1 VSFPEDDLQAW
12 IAARLRE
19 MRLTSGLG
27 EAGAGD
33 LAHMSQSKVT
43 ELELGRLRPAP
54 ADVRTLCEVYGAGLD
69 ETDDLVKL
77 AGQVR
82 DAASRSVVT
91 LSRHS
96 RHVRQRLRQFEDGT
110 VTLRSY
116 ECAMVPELLQTRD
129 YARAVLAADGVP
141 RSEIDKAAGA
151 RMEWQADLVE
161 RIPRAVLIMSEG
173 SLRWHVGSPRLMIEQ
188 VTAIIAVSW
197 RHPHLEIGIV
207 PYTTPV
213 SVVPQT
219 GWDLYDSGAV
229 SLKTAVGTA
238 VTTDEDDVATYERL
252 FGLLQDVAAVGS
264 GAHAVLARIV
274 AEYQILD
281 GQPQGRQG
289 RQGS

>member
-1 VSFPEDDLQAW
+1 VSIPEDDLQAW

-19 MRLTSGLG
+19 MRLESGLG

-33 LAHMSQSKVT
+33 LARMSQSRVSG
-43 ELELGRLRPAP
+43 LELGRLRPAP

-69 ETDDLVKL
+69 ETDDLVQL
-77 AGQVR
+77 AGQLR

-91 LSRHS
+91 LSRHP
-96 RHVRQRLRQFEDGT
+96 RHVRQLEGAT

-116 ECAMVPELLQTRD
+116 ESALVPELLQTRD

-141 RSEIDKAAGA
+141 RAEVDKTAGA
-151 RMEWQADLVE
+151 RMEWQTDFIE

-188 VTAIIAVSW
+188 VTEIIAVSR

-207 PYTTPV
+207 PYTTAV

-229 SLKTAVGTA
+229 ILRTAVGTA
-238 VTTDEDDVATYERL
+238 VTTDEDDIATYERL
-252 FGLLQDVAAVGS
+252 FGLLQDVAATDS
-264 GAHAVLARIV
+264 AAHAVLARIV
-274 AEYQILD
+274 AEYQVLD
-281 GQPQGRQG
+281 GQPPGRQD
-289 RQGS
+289 R

>member
-1 VSFPEDDLQAW
+1 VSFPQDDLSAW

-19 MRLTSGLG
+19 MRLESGLG

-33 LAHMSQSKVT
+33 LARMSQSKVSG
-43 ELELGRLRPAP
+43 LELGRLRPAP

-69 ETDDLVKL
+69 ETDDLVQL
-77 AGQVR
+77 AGQLR

-91 LSRHS
+91 LSRHP
-96 RHVRQRLRQFEDGT
+96 REVRQRVRQLEGAT

-116 ECAMVPELLQTRD
+116 ESALVPELLQTRD

-141 RSEIDKAAGA
+141 RSEVDKAAGA
-151 RMEWQADLVE
+151 RMEWQAGFIE

-188 VTAIIAVSW
+188 VTEIIAVSR

-207 PYTTPV
+207 PYTTAV

-229 SLKTAVGTA
+229 ILRTAVGTA
-238 VTTDEDDVATYERL
+238 VTTDEDDIATHERL
-252 FGLLQDVAAVGS
+252 FGLLQDVAATDS
-264 GAHAVLARIV
+264 AAHAVLARIV
-274 AEYQILD
+274 ADYQVLD
-281 GQPQGRQG
+281 GQPPGRQD
-289 RQGS
+289 R